1 MGFSWHDH
9 VLDQGTVPNMLQT
22 SHGMSIPALVPPCFE
37 EPSYGINT
45 SSSRPPPFTMCQ
57 PHASGPNS
65 VVPSARVLQ
74 EVLYSN
80 EMNFPSYMPDMP
92 NNQGLPLPWMSS
104 WHQRQNLPYLGHP
117 HPGKNH
123 SVLEILCARVE
134 QICFQLIVSAAQT
147 DMLVSFDALQ
157 KLINSFEL
165 EMLLNSCRSFIY
177 VLLKLLSVFA

>member
-1 MGFSWHDH
+1 
-9 VLDQGTVPNMLQT
+9 MLQT

-45 SSSRPPPFTMCQ
+45 NSSRPPPFTMCQ

-117 HPGKNH
+117 HPGKNNL
-123 SVLEILCARVE
+123 VLEILPTRVE
-134 QICFQLIVSAAQT
+134 QICFQLIVSTAQT
-147 DMLVSFDALQ
+147 DMLHSFDALQ

-165 EMLLNSCRSFIY
+165 EMLLNSCRGFIY